1 MIAEGFSPQKSGKP
15 ACTDADIKAFGLYFH
30 LIQKGRNAF
39 PLEKRR
45 PVFRRRIFPAAIHFF
60 TAEFTHLLQ
69 ENRQFAEAST
79 IPLFKRD
86 FPNKK
91 KIREKRAAAAFKPV
105 IQVFDAPYYYYYYLS
120 IFLIMID
127 YHLSYV

>member
-39 PLEKRR
+39 PLEKHR
-45 PVFRRRIFPAAIHFF
+45 PVFQRWIFPAAIHFF
-60 TAEFTHLLQ
+60 TTKFTHLLWG
-69 ENRQFAEAST
+69 NRQLAAPST

-91 KIREKRAAAAFKPV
+91 KSVKS
-105 IQVFDAPYYYYYYLS
+105 APLRRLS
-120 IFLIMID
+120 LLSRFLTPPITTTIIFLFF
-127 YHLSYV
+127 LL